1 MYNQHQVF
9 DFGGQEFVS
18 GLFWQTVTSAKGWKD
33 EARAQV
39 KFQFKDMDL
48 VSFCQLKDPFGIPQV
63 GFASSAGGAKA
74 NGVSIAATI
83 AKAVAQRAN
92 HSNWMGI
99 FPVEGDF
106 YVFVA
111 VLKDALLPEGDFA
124 GSKTEV
130 LERFGQEFGQTNQW
144 EAIYAPKALQIGNS
158 EELTLEDLLP
168 FRGGKLKLKAPCRLE
183 TVKTVVPWKRL
194 AIGGV
199 LLAAAAGAAYYL
211 VNKSEEMSNL
221 AQVRQVVEP
230 LKGEQPPIVLPFPW
244 KTEPEPAPVALMC
257 FEAVQRVPDG
267 PGGWKLE
274 TVECN
279 MMSGVKFTWQRGDS
293 NAAFIRQTMQG
304 VVFEPA
310 DPADPLSFS
319 GDKASIVLSRQL
331 PMPYEGEAVSVME
344 DARLALI
351 SLAQGH
357 SLQGTFKNEPES
369 TTKNERGQTIIKS
382 WKNLTFTLTGLM
394 TPWDFV
400 TITSH
405 IHGLRLKKATRT
417 GDQWKLEGDIYGK

>member
-168 FRGGKLKLKAPCRLE
+168 FRGGKLKIKAPCRLE

-194 AIGGV
+194 AVGGV
-199 LLAAAAGAAYYL
+199 VVAAAAGAAYYII
-211 VNKSEEMSNL
+211 NKTEELSNL
-221 AQVRQVVEP
+221 SQVAQVIEP

-244 KTEPEPAPVALMC
+244 KTEPEPAQVALMC
-257 FEAVQRVPDG
+257 FEAVQRVPAG

-274 TVECN
+274 TVECDMN
-279 MMSGVKFTWQRGDS
+279 TGTKFTWSRAGS
-293 NAAFIRQTMQG
+293 NVAFILPIIQG
-304 VVFEPA
+304 LVFEP
-310 DPADPLSFS
+310 DPLSFD
-319 GDKASIVLSRQL
+319 GEKASVVLRRQL
-331 PMPYEGEAVSVME
+331 PMPYEGASVSVMT
-344 DARLALI
+344 DARVALI
-351 SLAQGH
+351 SILQSHQLAADIKY
-357 SLQGTFKNEPES
+357 SPES
-369 TTKNERGQTIIKS
+369 TEKNDKGQTIIKS
-382 WKNLTFTLTGLM
+382 WANISFTLSGLVA
-394 TPWDFV
+394 PWDFV
-400 TITSH
+400 TMTSH

>member
-9 DFGGQEFVS
+9 EFGGQEFVS

-48 VSFCQLKDPFGIPQV
+48 VTFCQLKDPFGIPQV

-74 NGVSIAATI
+74 NSVSAAAAI

-99 FPVEGDF
+99 FPLEGDF

-144 EAIYAPKALQIGNS
+144 EAIYAPKSLQIGNS

-168 FRGGKLKLKAPCRLE
+168 FKGGKLRLKDPRKLQPVAGSI
-183 TVKTVVPWKRL
+183 PWKPIVASL
-194 AIGGV
+194 VVAGLIAGGAYYV
-199 LLAAAAGAAYYL
+199 ISKKEELAAIPQVSKAI
-211 VNKSEEMSNL
+211 EPL
-221 AQVRQVVEP
+221 AQ
-230 LKGEQPPIVLPFPW
+230 EQPPIILPLPW
-244 KTEPEPAPVALMC
+244 KTEPEAAQVALMC
-257 FEAVQRVPDG
+257 FEAVQKVPAG

-279 MMSGVKFTWQRGDS
+279 MNSGVKFTWQRGDS
-293 NAAFIRQTMQG
+293 NVAFIRPTIQG
-304 VVFEPA
+304 LVFEPA
-310 DPADPLSFS
+310 EPADPLSFS
-319 GDKASIVLSRQL
+319 GDKAGIVLPRQL
-331 PMPYEGEAVSVME
+331 PPPYEGEAISVME

-351 SLAQGH
+351 SIAQ
-357 SLQGTFKNEPES
+357 SYALQGTFTNVPES
-369 TTKNERGQTIIKS
+369 TQKNSEGRTVIKS
-382 WKNLTFTLTGLM
+382 WKNLTFSLTGLVS
-394 TPWDFV
+394 PWDFV
-400 TITSH
+400 TMTSH